1 MKINVLD
8 ELQKMIR
15 EGESQRL
22 DFKKTITDLAK
33 IARTISSFAN
43 TEGGVIV
50 IGLTDQGLVAGID
63 PAEEMFAVESAA
75 RQYCSPPVPVV
86 CTEDELDG
94 RAVLVV
100 EVAESSQKPHYVLD
114 PGGRRYTCRREGDK
128 TICDP
133 RK

>member
-1 MKINVLD
+1 MKINVPD

-22 DFKKTITDLAK
+22 DFKKTISDLAK

-43 TEGGVIV
+43 TEGGTIIV
-50 IGLTDQGLVAGID
+50 GLTDQGQVAGID
-63 PAEEMFAVESAA
+63 PAEEMYAIEVAA
-75 RQYCSPPVPVV
+75 HQYCFPPVPVF
-86 CTEDELDG
+86 CTEEELEG

-100 EVAESSQKPHYVLD
+100 EVAESPQKPHYACDL
-114 PGGRRYTCRREGDK
+114 GGRHYACRREGDK